1 MTGVLTAA
9 ERILRS
15 LGIADP
21 QEIDL
26 DAIAWTQGAVV
37 NYRPLE
43 GCEARILGS
52 ARKAVISVNSR
63 SPERRRRF
71 SLAHEL
77 GHWHYHRGQILFCGK
92 DDIGNFAND
101 ALNPERHA
109 DTFASDLILP
119 NYLLI
124 PRIQKLKKVTL
135 AAARQIS
142 DEFCTSLT
150 ATLLKMTLS
159 NQFPMVIACYNKAKR
174 RWFEKA
180 PMIQPWWLPLRALD
194 RQTFAADMLFN
205 GAAEENFPRKMPAD
219 AWFDF
224 KGSDRFDVTEQSFLL
239 PDEELLAVLMLP
251 DAAAA

>member
-1 MTGVLTAA
+1 MTPVLTAA
-9 ERILRS
+9 ERILQS

-37 NYRPLE
+37 NYRPLD

-63 SPERRRRF
+63 SPEHRRRF

-77 GHWHYHRGQILFCGK
+77 GHWHHHRGWVLFCGK

-109 DTFASDLILP
+109 DIFASDLILP

-124 PRIQKLKKVTL
+124 PRIQKLKRVTL
-135 AAARQIS
+135 AAAREIS
-142 DEFCTSLT
+142 HEFCASLT
-150 ATLLKMTLS
+150 ATLLKIS
-159 NQFPMVIACYNKAKR
+159 
-174 RWFEKA
+174 
-180 PMIQPWWLPLRALD
+180 LR
-194 RQTFAADMLFN
+194 T
-205 GAAEENFPRKMPAD
+205 
-219 AWFDF
+219 
-224 KGSDRFDVTEQSFLL
+224 SFRL
-239 PDEELLAVLMLP
+239 
-251 DAAAA
+251 